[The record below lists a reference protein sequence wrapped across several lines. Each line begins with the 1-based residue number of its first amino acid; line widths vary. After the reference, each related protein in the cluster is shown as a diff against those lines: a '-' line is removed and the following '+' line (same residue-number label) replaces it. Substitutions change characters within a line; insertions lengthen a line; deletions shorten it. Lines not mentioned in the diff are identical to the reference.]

1 MEIKSI
7 DKFVLI
13 MPSREGVIKSWWS
26 TDWGYFEKPKCL

>member
-13 MPSREGVIKSWWS
+13 MPSREDVIKMGWS

>member
-1 MEIKSI
+1 MEMEIKSI

-26 TDWGYFEKPKCL
+26 TD